1 MVFLFNKARIYSY
14 IVAVTTV
21 VVLFVVAANIDTED
35 MAIQTSAPQ
44 KNNIIEQQG
53 HDKNIID
60 LLD

>member
-44 KNNIIEQQG
+44 KNNIIEN
-53 HDKNIID
+53 KINNVIE
-60 LLD
+60 

>member
-14 IVAVTTV
+14 LVAVTTV

-44 KNNIIEQQG
+44 KNNIIEN
-53 HDKNIID
+53 KINNVIE
-60 LLD
+60 

>member
-14 IVAVTTV
+14 VVAVTTV

-44 KNNIIEQQG
+44 KNKIIEN
-53 HDKNIID
+53 KISNVIE
-60 LLD
+60 

>member
-35 MAIQTSAPQ
+35 MAIQTSVPH
-44 KNNIIEQQG
+44 KNNSIEQQG